1 MSYDKE
7 HLKGRMRSDILT
19 AAIILVLAE
28 IRALVRSL
36 D

>member
-7 HLKGRMRSDILT
+7 HLKGRTRSNILT

-28 IRALVRSL
+28 IRALERTE
-36 D
+36 